1 MFAKVG
7 ILFLAALP
15 LLGQRPGGLAE
26 RIHSAPL
33 PDEQRQALAA
43 AFSAKDF
50 ARIET
55 SLAGA
60 AAADVPNASAAELQ
74 ALLGALEFVGGRMN
88 LAVQAFRRS
97 ELLQPLDDHDRF
109 TLAMA
114 LVNLG
119 DVKGSR
125 AELTRLNEN
134 HPDQPIYLYWLAR
147 LDYGQRLYD
156 EAVAKLNKVIRM
168 DPDSVRG
175 YDNLGL
181 SFDMMGLTDEAQ
193 NAFAKAVALN
203 RKLATPSPWPPHNL
217 GYLQLRLQQ
226 FREAE
231 ENLREAL
238 KYDSRFAL
246 AHYHLGRVL
255 ESEGQDDAAIDEYKS
270 TAALDP
276 NIAEPLYSLGR
287 LYMRHG
293 RTAEAESVLAE
304 YKKRK
309 ARSVDTL

>member
-1 MFAKVG
+1 MLAKLSVLLFATV
-7 ILFLAALP
+7 P
-15 LLGQRPGGLAE
+15 LLGQRPGGVVE
-26 RIHSAPL
+26 RIRSVPL
-33 PDEQRQALAA
+33 PAEQREALAA
-43 AFSAKDF
+43 SFSEKDF
-50 ARIET
+50 GRMEAILDGAVA
-55 SLAGA
+55 SDVPSAGA
-60 AAADVPNASAAELQ
+60 AEMQ
-74 ALLGALEFVGGRMN
+74 ALLGVLEFIGGRMN
-88 LAVQAFRRS
+88 QAVEAFRRS
-97 ELLQPLDDHDRF
+97 ELRKPLDDHDRF

-125 AELTRLNEN
+125 AELTRLNES

-156 EAVAKLNKVIRM
+156 EAVAKLNRVIHL

-193 NAFAKAVALN
+193 SAFSKAVALN
-203 RKLATPSPWPPHNL
+203 RKLPAPSPWPPHNL
-217 GYLQLRLQQ
+217 GYLLLRLQR
-226 FREAE
+226 FHEAE

-238 KYDSRFAL
+238 KYDPQLAL

-255 ESEGQDDAAIDEYKS
+255 ESEGRDEAAIDEYKS
-270 TAALDP
+270 AAVLDAK
-276 NIAEPLYSLGR
+276 IAEPLYSLGR
-287 LYMRHG
+287 LYLRHG
-293 RTAEAESVLAE
+293 RAAEAESVLAE

-309 ARSVDTL
+309 ALSVDTL

>member
-1 MFAKVG
+1 MLVKIGV
-7 ILFLAALP
+7 LLLAVAP
-15 LLGQRPGGLAE
+15 LLGQQPRGIAE
-26 RIHSAPL
+26 RIRNAPL
-33 PDEQRQALAA
+33 PDQQRQALAA
-43 AFSAKDF
+43 SFSEKDF
-50 ARIET
+50 ARIEAI
-55 SLAGA
+55 LAGA
-60 AAADVPNASAAELQ
+60 AAADVPFAGAAELQ

-88 LAVQAFRRS
+88 LAVEAFRRS
-97 ELLQPLDDHDRF
+97 ESLQPLDDHDRF

-125 AELTRLNEN
+125 VELTRLNQS

-156 EAVAKLNKVIRM
+156 EAVTKLNQVIRM

-193 NAFAKAVALN
+193 NAFVKAVALN

-226 FREAE
+226 FHEAE

-238 KYDSRFAL
+238 KYDPRFAL

-270 TAALDP
+270 AAALDT
-276 NIAEPLYSLGR
+276 NLAEPLYSLGR

-304 YKKRK
+304 YKRRK
-309 ARSVDTL
+309 ALAVDTL

>member
-1 MFAKVG
+1 MLAKIRV
-7 ILFLAALP
+7 LLLAAVP
-15 LLGQRPGGLAE
+15 LLGQQPGALAD
-26 RIHSAPL
+26 RIRNAPL
-33 PDEQRQALAA
+33 PAEQRQALDA

-50 ARIET
+50 ARIEAI
-55 SLAGA
+55 LGA
-60 AAADVPNASAAELQ
+60 EPAAELQ

-88 LAVQAFRRS
+88 QAAEAFRRS
-97 ELLQPLDDHDRF
+97 EILKPLGDHDRF

-125 AELTRLNEN
+125 SELMRLNES
-134 HPDQPIYLYWLAR
+134 HPDQAIYLYWLAR

-156 EAVAKLNKVIRM
+156 EAVEKLNKVIRL
-168 DPDSVRG
+168 DPNSVRG

-193 NAFAKAVALN
+193 GAFAKAVELN

-217 GYLQLRLQQ
+217 GYLLLRLQR
-226 FREAE
+226 FHEAE

-238 KYDSRFAL
+238 KYDPQFAL

-255 ESEGQDDAAIDEYKS
+255 ESEGQDDGAIVEYKAA
-270 TAALDP
+270 AALDAK
-276 NIAEPLYSLGR
+276 IAEPLYSLGR
-287 LYMRHG
+287 LYLRHG
-293 RTAEAESVLAE
+293 RNAEAESVLAE
-304 YKKRK
+304 YKRRK
-309 ARSVDTL
+309 ALAVDTL

>member
-1 MFAKVG
+1 MRAKIRVF
-7 ILFLAALP
+7 LLAAVP
-15 LLGQRPGGLAE
+15 LLAQRPGGIAE
-26 RIHSAPL
+26 RIRSAPL
-33 PDEQRQALAA
+33 PEEQRQALAA
-43 AFSAKDF
+43 SYSEKDF
-50 ARIET
+50 GRMEAI
-55 SLAGA
+55 LAAGA
-60 AAADVPNASAAELQ
+60 ATDVPSASAAELQ

-97 ELLQPLDDHDRF
+97 ESLKPLDDHDRF

-125 AELTRLNEN
+125 AELTRLNAS
-134 HPDQPIYLYWLAR
+134 HPDQTIYLYWLAR

-156 EAVAKLNKVIRM
+156 EAVEKLNKVIRL

-181 SFDMMGLTDEAQ
+181 SFDMMGLTDEAKS
-193 NAFAKAVALN
+193 AFAKAVALN
-203 RKLATPSPWPPHNL
+203 RKLPAPSPWPPQNL
-217 GYLQLRLQQ
+217 GYLLLRLQQ
-226 FREAE
+226 FHEAE

-238 KYDSRFAL
+238 KYDPQFAL

-255 ESEGQDDAAIDEYKS
+255 ENEGQDDAAVVEYKS
-270 TAALDP
+270 AAALDAKL
-276 NIAEPLYSLGR
+276 AEPLYSLGR
-287 LYMRHG
+287 LYLRHG
-293 RTAEAESVLAE
+293 RAAEAQSVLAE

-309 ARSVDTL
+309 ALSVDTL